1 MVLVGGNLDKM
12 WSAGMPKIEMNV
24 VGFRRTAFSL
34 VEMLLVIAVI
44 GILIAM
50 LLPALSGARDSG
62 LKVSTQSIMADFA
75 TAAQR
80 FGNDNAGRN
89 PGFFSEAEMGH
100 SENLAIGMSAAENA
114 MLELGGTSAIL
125 GLESDPAVSGLIDED
140 KGIIAIG
147 PKSNT
152 NETPR
157 VVVNV
162 NLIGAE
168 GAYFTPQKKFFVVQ
182 PQGGDD
188 DGQAG
193 DPTGEG
199 QDLMPDLVD
208 AWGNPMLVW
217 SQDQSARGSILVND
231 GDSGDNVYTQFARI
245 TSDGNGDP
253 GNVSGPAWFYLA
265 SNSAF
270 LNAEEFG
277 SQGIDMGGDPTTGRA
292 SVLGD
297 DVDDMDRI
305 YTLAAMLASPGS
317 YQLDPGAADL
327 ANATYDQVFPT
338 RPSGRFMVHS
348 AGIDGV
354 YLSGTDTGWLSNAD
368 HQTNYRL
375 EFGTNYVSRDGDRL
389 TDDTGAFTND
399 DMTKTFDDLL
409 IGSK

>member
-1 MVLVGGNLDKM
+1 
-12 WSAGMPKIEMNV
+12 MPRIEMNV

-80 FGNDNAGRN
+80 FGNDNSGRN

-100 SENLAIGMSAAENA
+100 SDNLMIGMSAAENA
-114 MLELGGTSAIL
+114 MLELGGSSAIL
-125 GLESDPAVSGLIDED
+125 GLESDPAVADLIDED
-140 KGIIAIG
+140 AGIIAIG
-147 PKSNT
+147 PKSDT
-152 NETPR
+152 DETPR

-168 GAYFTPQKKFFVVQ
+168 GAYFTPEKKFFVVQ

-199 QDLMPDLVD
+199 QELMPDLVD
-208 AWGNPMLVW
+208 AWGNPLLVW
-217 SQDQSARGSILVND
+217 AQDQSARGSILVNG
-231 GDSGDNVYTQFARI
+231 GDSGDNVYTQFVRI
-245 TSDGNGDP
+245 TSDGNGQ
-253 GNVSGPAWFYLA
+253 GNDVDGPAWFYLA

-277 SQGIDMGGDPTTGRA
+277 SQGIDMGGDPTTGRS

-297 DVDDMDRI
+297 SVDDMDRI

-317 YQLDPGAADL
+317 YQIDPDVGDL
-327 ANATYDQVFPT
+327 ASATHQQVFPT
-338 RPSGRFMVHS
+338 RPRGRFMVHS

-354 YLSGTDTGWLSNAD
+354 YMSGTDSGWRSNAD
-368 HQTNYRL
+368 FATDYRL
-375 EFGTNYVSRDGDRL
+375 EFGTNYVSRAGDRL
-389 TDDTGAFTND
+389 TDDSGAFTNE
-399 DMTKTFDDLL
+399 DMSKDFDDLI